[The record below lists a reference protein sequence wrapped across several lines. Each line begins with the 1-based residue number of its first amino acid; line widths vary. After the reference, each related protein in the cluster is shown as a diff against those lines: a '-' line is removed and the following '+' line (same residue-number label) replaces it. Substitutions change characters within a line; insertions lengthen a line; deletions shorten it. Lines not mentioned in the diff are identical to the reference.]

1 VTDRDLLDRLRE
13 GDHDAFDAI
22 FRAHYPPLVALA
34 ERMIRERAIAE
45 EIVQDVMLELWK
57 RRATLSFDVSLRAYL
72 FQATRNRVLNHFRHE
87 KVERLGQSFAA
98 PEPQVEPKPQALL
111 TEEEIDVALREA
123 VTTLP
128 DRCREV
134 FELSRVQ
141 GLRYAEIAAV
151 MGISVK
157 RAQPRAGPEVRG
169 DRRRDGDL
177 GEDGGS
183 TDGEGTA
190 CAAGAAGALAAGRGG
205 IGVARALRV
214 YSEEAGAEAR
224 MVRVAAGLTRR

>member
-34 ERMIRERAIAE
+34 ERMLRQRAIAE

-87 KVERLGQSFAA
+87 KVERVGQSFAA
-98 PEPQVEPKPQALL
+98 VETQVEPRPHALL

-157 RAQPRAGPEVRG
+157 TVEAQMGK
-169 DRRRDGDL
+169 
-177 GEDGGS
+177 
-183 TDGEGTA
+183 
-190 CAAGAAGALAAGRGG
+190 
-205 IGVARALRV
+205 ALRMLR
-214 YSEEAGAEAR
+214 ERLAPWLPDEG
-224 MVRVAAGLTRR
+224 G